1 MRRRDELEEAGGPF
15 SGGMAEFPGIMIS
28 WNRFQNSG
36 IKTGY
41 GGRLAC
47 GRSRQLR
54 RNGKP
59 DEDKA

>member
-1 MRRRDELEEAGGPF
+1 
-15 SGGMAEFPGIMIS
+15 MAEFPGIMIS